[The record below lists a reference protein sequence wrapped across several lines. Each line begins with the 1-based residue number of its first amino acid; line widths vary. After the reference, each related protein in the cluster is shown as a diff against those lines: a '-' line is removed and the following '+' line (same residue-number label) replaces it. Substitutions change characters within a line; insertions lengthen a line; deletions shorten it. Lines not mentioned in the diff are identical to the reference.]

1 MSTQSRSADGTRYEQ
16 TGDRQT
22 AVAVGR
28 RTALKL
34 GGVLGAAV
42 VGGLGTGTGLASAQT
57 AAWTLVVVPDT
68 QKYARRSSLLAY
80 AQDQTDWIAANLGT
94 ENIVFVTHEG
104 DWVDDG
110 SNRTEWE
117 RMDTVWNAIE
127 GDVPYAAAI
136 GDHDYAVEED
146 RSSSTANY
154 REFFGEARY
163 GEYSWF
169 GGSAPND
176 LSHYQ
181 YFSAG
186 GYDFLHIDL
195 EWEAPGDSTDA
206 TSPVGW
212 AQRVLDGHPDTPT
225 IITTHSYLWDEPGQE
240 GRTTFVQENSTDG
253 NSGEQLFRK
262 LVEPNP
268 QVFMTL
274 NGNFHE
280 GSGSDNGEWTQ
291 VSQNTAGRD
300 VYELL
305 ACYQDYPNGG
315 DGWLRLVRF
324 VPGGGASG
332 LDRIAVQTYS
342 PSLDAF
348 QTDDRSEFSF
358 DLDFAERFG
367 ASGGGTETETVTF
380 QEGVD
385 GYGGTVDT
393 FLQEAQPDADNATAP
408 TLNVDTNDPQGSG
421 QAVQALLRFEGV
433 VGGNGGQIPLGA
445 RVTSATLALQT
456 TNDGDGAELYPML
469 VDWSDADSWVSLGGG
484 VQTDGTQAAT
494 TPDVTPGPVALGTTT
509 VDVTASVA
517 RWVDGDANYGWLFRA
532 TGSDGWDF
540 SSAEGATPPQLSVT
554 FESESGD
561 PTLLTVPQAV
571 ARANPDGDD
580 SVIDQIELQLAI
592 NWWATETAVPN
603 TGGQTLTTAEL
614 QQLTNMWATGA
625 TVA

>member
-1 MSTQSRSADGTRYEQ
+1 MQSRSAEGTRDGQ
-16 TGDRQT
+16 SSGDRQT
-22 AVAVGR
+22 EVAVGR

-34 GGVLGAAV
+34 TGVLGATV
-42 VGGLGTGTGLASAQT
+42 VGGLGTGTGVASAQS
-57 AAWTLVVVPDT
+57 AAWTVVVVPDT
-68 QKYARRSSLLAY
+68 QKYARRSSLVSY
-80 AQDQTDWIAANLGT
+80 AQDQTDWIAANLAT

-163 GEYSWF
+163 GGYSWF

-195 EWEAPGDSTDA
+195 EWEAPGDPTDA
-206 TSPVGW
+206 TSAVGW
-212 AQRVLDGHPDTPT
+212 AQGVLDAHPDTPT
-225 IITTHSYLWDEPGQE
+225 IITTHSYLWDEPGEE
-240 GRTTFVQENSTDG
+240 GRTTFVQENSNDG

-268 QVFMTL
+268 QVFMTF

-280 GSGSDNGEWTQ
+280 AGGSDNGEWTQ
-291 VSQNTAGRD
+291 VSQNAAGRD

-324 VPGGGASG
+324 VPGGGTDG

-348 QTDDRSEFSF
+348 QTDGRSEFSF
-358 DLDFAERFG
+358 DLDFTERFG
-367 ASGGGTETETVTF
+367 ASDGGTETVTF
-380 QEGVD
+380 ETGLD
-385 GYGGTVDT
+385 GYDGTVDT
-393 FLQEAQPDADNATAP
+393 YLQEAQPDADNATAP
-408 TLNVDTNDPQGSG
+408 TLNVDTNDPQGTG
-421 QAVQALLRFEGV
+421 QAVQALLRFDGV
-433 VGGNGGQIPLGA
+433 VGTDGGIPLGA
-445 RVTSATLALQT
+445 TVTSATLTLQT
-456 TNDGDGAELYPML
+456 TGDGDGAGLYPML
-469 VDWSDADSWVSLGGG
+469 VGWSDHDSWDSLGGG
-484 VQTDGTQAAT
+484 VQVDGAQAAA
-494 TPDVTPGPVALGTTT
+494 TPDVTTGSVALGTTT
-509 VDVTASVA
+509 VDVTASVE
-517 RWVDGDANYGWLFRA
+517 RWVGGDPNYGWLFRA

-540 SSAEGATPPQLSVT
+540 SSAEGTTPPRLRVT
-554 FESESGD
+554 FESGSGD

-571 ARANPDGDD
+571 ARANPDDDD